1 MKHVVIYFLIAIGF
15 TLAEESKKSKKNFKL
30 KSGALNTLSLDLIPD
45 DLSSRTE
52 KLIDKEIIA
61 IKEVA
66 KNFKFDPVEKEE
78 VALME
83 TSSGRIIL
91 DLYEDIA
98 PNHCNNFKRLANSGF
113 YDGTLFHR
121 VIKGFMIQGG
131 DLLSR
136 DNDPSNDGQG
146 NPGWTVDAE
155 FNDISHAPGI
165 LSMARS
171 QNPNSAGSQF
181 FICHEEAKHL
191 DGKYTVFG
199 KVIDNFYVVER
210 IANAVT
216 EKRMLK
222 RLMKDKI
229 PDGENSQDWIEFK
242 KRFVKVPSG
251 MDPSDYIVQLN
262 SYVDSDRP
270 LAPIKIL
277 KVRVVKKTDIED
289 E

>member
-1 MKHVVIYFLIAIGF
+1 MKCRIIYFLIMTCFVIP
-15 TLAEESKKSKKNFKL
+15 EDKKKSENQLRLNPGML
-30 KSGALNTLSLDLIPD
+30 KGLSLDLIPKD
-45 DLSSRTE
+45 VSARTE
-52 KLIDKEIIA
+52 KLIDKEILA
-61 IKEVA
+61 IKETA
-66 KNFKFDPVEKEE
+66 KKFKFDPVGEEE
-78 VALME
+78 VVLME
-83 TSSGRIIL
+83 TSSGKIIL
-91 DLYEDIA
+91 ELYENVA

-131 DLLSR
+131 DILSR

-146 NPGWTVDAE
+146 NPGWTVGAE
-155 FNDISHAPGI
+155 FSSISHGPGI

-199 KVIDNFYVVER
+199 KVIDNFYVVQR

-222 RLMKDKI
+222 RLLKNKI
-229 PDGENSQDWIEFK
+229 PDGEKTEKWMEFRK
-242 KRFVKVPSG
+242 QFVKVPNG
-251 MDPSDYIVQLN
+251 MNPNDYRVQLS
-262 SYVDSDRP
+262 SYVNSDRP

-277 KVRVVKKTDIED
+277 KVRVVKKMDIEN

>member
-1 MKHVVIYFLIAIGF
+1 MKCKIIYFLIMTCF
-15 TLAEESKKSKKNFKL
+15 VLPLDKKKSENQLKL
-30 KSGALNTLSLDLIPD
+30 KPGMLKSLSMDLIPD
-45 DLSSRTE
+45 DVSARTE

-61 IKEVA
+61 IKEKA
-66 KNFKFDPVEKEE
+66 RKFKFDPVGREE
-78 VALME
+78 VVLME
-83 TSSGRIIL
+83 TSSGKIIL
-91 DLYEDIA
+91 ELYEDVA

-131 DLLSR
+131 DILSR

-146 NPGWTVDAE
+146 NPGWTIDAE
-155 FNDISHAPGI
+155 FSDISHGPGI

-199 KVIDNFYVVER
+199 RVIDNFYVVQR
-210 IANAVT
+210 IADAVT

-222 RLMKDKI
+222 RLLKDKI
-229 PDGENSQDWIEFK
+229 PSDEKIEDWMEFRK
-242 KRFVKVPSG
+242 QFVKVPSG
-251 MDPSDYIVQLN
+251 MNPNDYRVQLS
-262 SYVDSDRP
+262 SYVGSDRP

-277 KVRVVKKTDIED
+277 KVRVVEKMDINNE
-289 E
+289 